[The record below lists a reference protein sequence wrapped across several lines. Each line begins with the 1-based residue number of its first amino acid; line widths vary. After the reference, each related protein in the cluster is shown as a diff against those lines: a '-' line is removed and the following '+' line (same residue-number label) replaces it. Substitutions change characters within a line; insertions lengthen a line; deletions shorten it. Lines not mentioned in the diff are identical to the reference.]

1 MWVWSKLSAMKW
13 EDSWE
18 ERFYGNPN
26 AVITHLKGGK
36 SLRID
41 VYSEGKAEAEAIA
54 EQFGGSVKQLADQNW
69 VALSAEPGPPIKIR
83 DSLLITEEQD
93 EGALERLRT
102 EFPRRQI
109 VSIPAEMAFG
119 TGDHPTTAGCLRL
132 IADEA
137 KARRGKKWKL
147 LDVGCGSGVL
157 AIAARLLGANLAEA
171 FDFDPKAV
179 AVAQE
184 NVERNGVTEVSVIE
198 ADVLNW
204 SSRRKFEVIAAN
216 LYAGILSEGLPRIR
230 RALKSEGRL
239 ILSGILKTQWDAV
252 EEVLSANALEVLR
265 ITGRGKW
272 VVALAEPSAQ
282 S

>member
-18 ERFYGNPN
+18 ERFHGNPN

-41 VYSEGKAEAEAIA
+41 VYCEKQAGAQEIA

-83 DSLLITEEQD
+83 DTLLVTEERD
-93 EGALERLRT
+93 KGALEQLRLDHPGRHV
-102 EFPRRQI
+102 

-132 IADEA
+132 LSDEA
-137 KARRGKKWKL
+137 KARRETEWKM

-157 AIAARLLGANLAEA
+157 AIAARLLGAHSAEA

-179 AVAQE
+179 EVAQQ
-184 NVERNGVTEVSVIE
+184 NVDRNEVEDVLVRE
-198 ADVLNW
+198 ADVLTW
-204 SSRRKFEVIAAN
+204 TSQRKFQVIAAN

-230 RALKSEGRL
+230 CSLACQGRL
-239 ILSGILKTQWDAV
+239 ILSGILKTQWDTV
-252 EEVLSANALEVLR
+252 EEVLSNNALAVLQVA
-265 ITGRGKW
+265 GRGKW
-272 VVALAEPSAQ
+272 VVALAAPAED
-282 S
+282 